1 MGGRWSGRW
10 AAARWLVAALVL
22 AMPTGA
28 MAQDL
33 TELSAGEAAA
43 RIRAGTLKSEDLV
56 RALADV
62 IERRRD
68 LNAFITFDRD
78 RAIASAHKADG
89 LAARK
94 TFAGPLHGVPIV
106 IKDNIHVAG
115 LPNSAGTPALRD
127 FVPTRNAAVAEKL
140 IRAGAIVLG
149 KTNMHE
155 LAFGITSNNAAFGPA
170 RNAYDP
176 SRIADGSS
184 GGTANAIAA
193 RMAAAGLGSDTGGSI
208 RIPASVCGTVGIKPT
223 LGRVSTQGV
232 TPLSRSLDTA
242 GPMAMSVDDAFL
254 LLEGMCGFRPEPA
267 PKPRIVVPKGYFL
280 EECDPRIVD
289 LVSAVGAVEPVDLG
303 DVKAAWDANAVILLS
318 DAASVHENRLR
329 DHPEWFGEIVG
340 QRLKNG
346 LAHRG
351 VDYARA
357 RDVQR
362 EWTARLDRILE
373 KETVLAV
380 PSTPA
385 PATVI
390 GDREGP
396 ALSRLMTRFT
406 SPFNLAGVPVLCVP
420 IGRVDGLPVGLQL
433 VAGAGQ
439 ESLLKAAAAS
449 LRLPSL

>member
-1 MGGRWSGRW
+1 MMTIAEAGRLFRSRELSPETLVEKYLDRIQTLNPKFNAFYEVFWDEARHG
-10 AAARWLVAALVL
+10 AAQAAR
-22 AMPTGA
+22 
-28 MAQDL
+28 
-33 TELSAGEAAA
+33 ELRSG
-43 RIRAGTLKSEDLV
+43 L
-56 RALADV
+56 
-62 IERRRD
+62 
-68 LNAFITFDRD
+68 DR
-78 RAIASAHKADG
+78 
-89 LAARK
+89 
-94 TFAGPLHGVPIV
+94 GPLHGIPIGVKDVFDVKGYRTTAGAHPGFHPPAAVEDAEV
-106 IKDNIHVAG
+106 IARLRAAG
-115 LPNSAGTPALRD
+115 AVLLGKTALHEWV
-127 FVPTRNAAVAEKL
+127 FGVSTNNAHFGPTRNP
-140 IRAGAIVLG
+140 
-149 KTNMHE
+149 HD
-155 LAFGITSNNAAFGPA
+155 PA
-170 RNAYDP
+170 RMVG
-176 SRIADGSS
+176 GSS
-184 GGTANAIAA
+184 GGSGAA
-193 RMAAAGLGSDTGGSI
+193 LAAGLCMAALGSDTGGSI

-267 PKPRIVVPKGYFL
+267 PTPRIIVPNGYFL
-280 EECDPRIVD
+280 EDCDPGIVD
-289 LVSAVGAVEPVDLG
+289 LVSAVGSVESVDLG
-303 DVKAAWDANAVILLS
+303 DVKAAWEANAVILLS
-318 DAASVHENRLR
+318 DAASIHENRLR
-329 DHPEWFGEIVG
+329 EHPDWFGEIVG

-362 EWTARLDRILE
+362 DWTARLDRILG

-406 SPFNLAGVPVLCVP
+406 SPFNLAGVPVLCLPV
-420 IGRVDGLPVGLQL
+420 GRVDGLPVGLQL

-449 LRLPSL
+449 LQLPSL